1 MSRRA
6 SKGVWYLVAKVTVI
20 CGDAAYNQ
28 REASCLTMLK
38 PVPLLRGV
46 LTLVASVLILK
57 VTLSVVLGYRDYFPA
72 NFRTDFLQGRED
84 YFYGPYW
91 WAFYTHIV
99 SGPITLILGLL
110 LVSEAFRTAFPTG
123 HRRLGKEQALLVLFL
138 LAPSGLWMARYA
150 QSGPVAA
157 IGFSGLAI
165 ATGACV
171 VMGWRAAMKRR
182 FAEHRRWMW
191 RCFLL
196 LSSAVIVRLVGG
208 LATVLCLG
216 VHWIY
221 PLTAW
226 LSWIVPLATYEFVR
240 AIGQRSRRIGGH
252 SAAPGGDSPWLAG
265 VSMARR

>member
-123 HRRLGKEQALLVLFL
+123 HRRLGEVQTLLVLFVL
-138 LAPSGLWMARYA
+138 VPSGVW
-150 QSGPVAA
+150 
-157 IGFSGLAI
+157 
-165 ATGACV
+165 
-171 VMGWRAAMKRR
+171 
-182 FAEHRRWMW
+182 
-191 RCFLL
+191 
-196 LSSAVIVRLVGG
+196 
-208 LATVLCLG
+208 
-216 VHWIY
+216 
-221 PLTAW
+221 
-226 LSWIVPLATYEFVR
+226 
-240 AIGQRSRRIGGH
+240 
-252 SAAPGGDSPWLAG
+252 
-265 VSMARR
+265 